1 MFEPENDFER
11 ALMRASAEPS
21 ARPGFLRELM
31 DAEVYIILTSD
42 KGFVPG
48 PDGRA
53 TVPESAQL
61 TIATAKRGE
70 TVVIPFFSSPA
81 RARAWLPAEHLISP
95 EKVGQMFARQPGL
108 SFVLN
113 PGSDYGKEFTP
124 DEIAQLLAGNF
135 GGGPQHMVTD
145 QPLQVMLAH
154 PSDRP
159 EELIAALARELGTV
173 EGVQS
178 AYLMLA
184 QRADK
189 SAQTWMLGVE
199 HAGDWLAVNEAIGR
213 AAAPHTL

>member
-1 MFEPENDFER
+1 MFEPENEFER

-21 ARPGFLRELM
+21 ARPGFLRVLM
-31 DAEVYIILTSD
+31 DAEVYIILISD
-42 KGFVPG
+42 RDFVPG

-61 TIATAKRGE
+61 TIADGQ
-70 TVVIPFFSSPA
+70 A
-81 RARAWLPAEHLISP
+81 RRNGGDPVFQLARTSARLAHRRALISP

-189 SAQTWMLGVE
+189 SAQPGCSASSMPATGW
-199 HAGDWLAVNEAIGR
+199 R
-213 AAAPHTL
+213 